1 MCSNVASELHLF
13 LFTNETTH
21 LFDAHSNNGVEKK
34 ILVVIYLQ
42 KKKICPLTHN
52 TLNNNPPNNN
62 NVLGGIWS

>member
-52 TLNNNPPNNN
+52 TLNNN

>member
-1 MCSNVASELHLF
+1 MCSNVASGLHLF

-34 ILVVIYLQ
+34 NISDIFA